1 MPFDFACKK
10 IFIVRK
16 FSVIMSK
23 RRREDTREYE
33 RRRYDAKKRK
43 RIEEKREKLERCYM
57 DEEDMM
63 MMMMM
68 GMMGMILSRNV
79 DIQEC
84 TTYAIGA
91 VEVKTGAILHE

>member
-1 MPFDFACKK
+1 MG
-10 IFIVRK
+10 R
-16 FSVIMSK
+16 
-23 RRREDTREYE
+23 YE
-33 RRRYDAKKRK
+33 EKKRK

>member
-1 MPFDFACKK
+1 MG
-10 IFIVRK
+10 R
-16 FSVIMSK
+16 
-23 RRREDTREYE
+23 YE
-33 RRRYDAKKRK
+33 EKKRK

-57 DEEDMM
+57 DEEDMMMM

>member
-1 MPFDFACKK
+1 MG
-10 IFIVRK
+10 R
-16 FSVIMSK
+16 
-23 RRREDTREYE
+23 YE
-33 RRRYDAKKRK
+33 EKKRK

-57 DEEDMM
+57 DEEDMT

>member
-1 MPFDFACKK
+1 MG
-10 IFIVRK
+10 R
-16 FSVIMSK
+16 
-23 RRREDTREYE
+23 YE
-33 RRRYDAKKRK
+33 EKKRK

-63 MMMMM
+63 MMM
-68 GMMGMILSRNV
+68 MMGMILSRNV

>member
-1 MPFDFACKK
+1 MG
-10 IFIVRK
+10 R
-16 FSVIMSK
+16 
-23 RRREDTREYE
+23 YE
-33 RRRYDAKKRK
+33 EKKRK
-43 RIEEKREKLERCYM
+43 RIEEKREKLERRYV
-57 DEEDMM
+57 DKEDMM

>member
-1 MPFDFACKK
+1 MYYWNKVYIGYCDGARFGGT
-10 IFIVRK
+10 
-16 FSVIMSK
+16 M
-23 RRREDTREYE
+23 T
-33 RRRYDAKKRK
+33 
-43 RIEEKREKLERCYM
+43 
-57 DEEDMM
+57 MM
-63 MMMMM
+63 MTMMM

>member
-1 MPFDFACKK
+1 MG
-10 IFIVRK
+10 R
-16 FSVIMSK
+16 
-23 RRREDTREYE
+23 YE
-33 RRRYDAKKRK
+33 EKKRK

-57 DEEDMM
+57 DEEDMMM

>member
-1 MPFDFACKK
+1 
-10 IFIVRK
+10 
-16 FSVIMSK
+16 MSK

-68 GMMGMILSRNV
+68 MGMMGMILSRNV

>member
-1 MPFDFACKK
+1 MYYWNKVYIGYCDGARFGGMT
-10 IFIVRK
+10 I
-16 FSVIMSK
+16 
-23 RRREDTREYE
+23 
-33 RRRYDAKKRK
+33 
-43 RIEEKREKLERCYM
+43 
-57 DEEDMM
+57 M